1 MPLSRLLKLSSFMSK
16 DKVPAKWHRNKIM
29 CHGSPSNFDKW
40 RVRHNLLAEQGCLP
54 CPPLKIKKSV
64 LLWGKNVLIVFHYE
78 LKLSIKIAIFQKA
91 FPYLGNP
98 WLSPWWEDTSQTL
111 VQPKQRCEENIPNIR
126 MKTNY
131 SNPNVYKLTQVF
143 SVYIKRLFSPI
154 LQDFFLFAF
163 WLKALS

>member
-16 DKVPAKWHRNKIM
+16 DKVPAKWNRNKIM

-98 WLSPWWEDTSQTL
+98 WLSPWWRHFTNVGPTKTEMWRKYTEYKNENQLLESKCLQIDSGF
-111 VQPKQRCEENIPNIR
+111 QRLHK
-126 MKTNY
+126 KT
-131 SNPNVYKLTQVF
+131 F
-143 SVYIKRLFSPI
+143 
-154 LQDFFLFAF
+154 
-163 WLKALS
+163 